1 MFERIKYFSDWHR
14 VRKAIAIY
22 LLFIERMKL
31 RVKKDKDPSVQ
42 HDDKDPQ
49 HQNSGRKQ
57 HDKLSRRILV
67 TVEDLQKV
75 ELLLIKAVQ
84 CRAFPAEMK
93 TLEAKQQRSDMN
105 GKVKKVTKRSSPIHR
120 LDPFLDKDVILRVGG
135 RLFEAG
141 VPCCQRDQTR
151 QT

>member
-1 MFERIKYFSDWHR
+1 MLERIEYFSDWHC
-14 VRKAIAIY
+14 VRKTIAIC

-31 RVKKDKDPSVQ
+31 RVKRDKDPSVQ

-49 HQNSGRKQ
+49 HQRSGRKQ
-57 HDKLSRRILV
+57 HDKLARRIVV
-67 TVEDLQKV
+67 TLEDLQKV
-75 ELLLIKAVQ
+75 ELLLIKVVQ

-105 GKVKKVTKRSSPIHR
+105 GKVKRGTNRSSPIHR
-120 LDPFLDKDVILRVGG
+120 LDPFLDKDGVLRVGG
-135 RLFEAG
+135 RILEAG
-141 VPCCQRDQTR
+141 VPYCQRDQTR

>member
-105 GKVKKVTKRSSPIHR
+105 GKVKKVTKRSSLIHR

-135 RLFEAG
+135 RIFEAG
-141 VPCCQRDQTR
+141 VPYCQRDQTR